1 MKIDNEPYIAIYDKR
16 INKYILKSKKTNR
29 VIGYFNTLEETK
41 KAGATQIKDDVMKS
55 INKEISKI
63 FKSFNKR

>member
-16 INKYILKSKKTNR
+16 INKYILKSKKTNKI
-29 VIGYFNTLEETK
+29 IGHFNTLEETK
-41 KAGATQIKDDVMKS
+41 KAGTTQIKDNVMKS
-55 INKEISKI
+55 INKEMSKM